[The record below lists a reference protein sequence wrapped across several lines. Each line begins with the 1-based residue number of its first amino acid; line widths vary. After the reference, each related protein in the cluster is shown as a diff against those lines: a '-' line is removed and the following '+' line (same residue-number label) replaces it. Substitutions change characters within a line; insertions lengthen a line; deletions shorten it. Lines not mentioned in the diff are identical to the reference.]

1 MGLRENEL
9 QNRGMHCERAYVGGN
24 WNNDLNCGPFYANLY
39 NDPSNT
45 NTNIGAAL
53 GLAIIGVFL
62 IMQIVGEILEFKGK
76 VVPEF
81 VKIRKYFARKKQERQ
96 TMREMSTTI
105 HDVKTVLNSVESH
118 YSEDN
123 IAKRDAWMKWV
134 NDRAVVYD
142 QSIEVLKEEMDKNT
156 KITMSLY
163 IESKRSSIISFA
175 SYCVCSD
182 NPVTREQFKRV
193 FRLYA
198 EYEEI
203 IKDNDLQNGE
213 VDIAIRIIR
222 EAYEN
227 HLRNG
232 SFVEDVR
239 GY

>member
-1 MGLRENEL
+1 MGNKSVMSVSTL
-9 QNRGMHCERAYVGGN
+9 G
-24 WNNDLNCGPFYANLY
+24 DL
-39 NDPSNT
+39 T
-45 NTNIGAAL
+45 AL
-53 GLAIIGVFL
+53 MNHNFQVADKRMSKLF
-62 IMQIVGEILEFKGK
+62 
-76 VVPEF
+76 
-81 VKIRKYFARKKQERQ
+81 RKNK
-96 TMREMSTTI
+96 S
-105 HDVKTVLNSVESH
+105 
-118 YSEDN
+118 

>member
-1 MGLRENEL
+1 MAE
-9 QNRGMHCERAYVGGN
+9 ERNPPLSRWVTVNMISYIEY
-24 WNNDLNCGPFYANLY
+24 LNIP
-39 NDPSNT
+39 
-45 NTNIGAAL
+45 IAL

-81 VKIRKYFARKKQERQ
+81 IKIRKYFARKKQERQ
-96 TMREMSTTI
+96 TMREMSATI

-142 QSIEVLKEEMDKNT
+142 QSIEVLKEGMDKNT
-156 KITMSLY
+156 EITMSLY

-175 SYCVCSD
+175 SYCVCPD

-193 FRLYA
+193 FRIYA

-232 SFVEDVR
+232 SFVEDVH